1 MAVHKISDLR
11 KLSGKEL
18 GKKLEELNLALL
30 EEGEGNP
37 KKNREIRKAIAR
49 VKTIQNEEKIKT
61 KKA

>member
-11 KLSGKEL
+11 KLNPAEL
-18 GKKLEELNLALL
+18 GKKLDELNLALL

-37 KKNREIRKAIAR
+37 KKNREIRKAVAR
-49 VKTIQNEEKIKT
+49 IKTLQNEA